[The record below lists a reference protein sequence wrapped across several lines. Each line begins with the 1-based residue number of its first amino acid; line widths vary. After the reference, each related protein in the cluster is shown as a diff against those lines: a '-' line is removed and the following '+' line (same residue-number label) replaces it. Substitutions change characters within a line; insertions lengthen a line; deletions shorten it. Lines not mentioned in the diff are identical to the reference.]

1 MVISTSRSTSA
12 RVSRRIVAKGMR
24 HRLHGY
30 SAAPKM
36 VRQLSGNPTS
46 MISLCQEGNSSQPDV
61 IHSLHGGASLVSSE
75 SAASLSSAFGACPK
89 IDSFV
94 ITAALLYPAFRSLY
108 LEASVTQSL
117 TPLDSLLFNI
127 VLATLAIGLPI
138 LVVLSIRFLW
148 DRNLNLGRS
157 KELEK
162 LIWQLH
168 RIASA
173 MEHQMSLSFPAV
185 QPGTEEPRDV
195 AYLEQL
201 ATQRTAAAPSVP
213 TLSAAAA
220 APTPA
225 SDQPTVQQPVTPAAQ
240 QASLPELERRASSS
254 EAPRAGVNSMF
265 GL

>member
-1 MVISTSRSTSA
+1 
-12 RVSRRIVAKGMR
+12 
-24 HRLHGY
+24 L
-30 SAAPKM
+30 
-36 VRQLSGNPTS
+36 
-46 MISLCQEGNSSQPDV
+46 
-61 IHSLHGGASLVSSE
+61 
-75 SAASLSSAFGACPK
+75 
-89 IDSFV
+89 
-94 ITAALLYPAFRSLY
+94 
-108 LEASVTQSL
+108 TQSL

-173 MEHQMSLSFPAV
+173 MEHQMNLSFPAV
-185 QPGTEEPRDV
+185 EPGTEEPRDL
-195 AYLEQL
+195 AYLQQL
-201 ATQRTAAAPSVP
+201 APQPTAATPSVATP
-213 TLSAAAA
+213 GAAAA

-225 SDQPTVQQPVTPAAQ
+225 TDQPSVQQPVTPPPAAQ
-240 QASLPELERRASSS
+240 QAPLPALERREPSA
-254 EAPRAGVNSMF
+254 EGTRAGVNSMF